1 QTFLVTMMP
10 RTWQLQLEWML
21 IRCALL
27 VQAEIIPH
35 WESSLCLKQGQKS
48 RVNDMELSFVL
59 VKSKMGH
66 EMDVMNDILKIDG
79 VKEATGT
86 FGQFDIFVKV
96 QANTRSELDK
106 IITKKIRMVS
116 NVLSTTTL
124 PALPG

>member
-1 QTFLVTMMP
+1 
-10 RTWQLQLEWML
+10 
-21 IRCALL
+21 
-27 VQAEIIPH
+27 
-35 WESSLCLKQGQKS
+35 
-48 RVNDMELSFVL
+48 MELSFVL

-124 PALPG
+124 PALPGKNTK